1 LTSINIFVS
10 GDEPRKVIFKD
21 DLGCDEACKEQNSSK
36 EDCDQQ
42 RVDSE
47 PVTNNQGKG
56 NSFSVPGEAESS
68 NTCINIRV
76 KWVVE
81 YKIYLHFIAWDY
93 PFKTSAFFRGGG
105 VKNLPNLPTDSCK
118 KLPTDGGRSQKS

>member
-1 LTSINIFVS
+1 MKIINIFVS

-47 PVTNNQGKG
+47 PVTNNQGKAMVFCYQ
-56 NSFSVPGEAESS
+56 NCSDLLWE
-68 NTCINIRV
+68 
-76 KWVVE
+76 
-81 YKIYLHFIAWDY
+81 KIVLAIE
-93 PFKTSAFFRGGG
+93 
-105 VKNLPNLPTDSCK
+105 KNFWNLR
-118 KLPTDGGRSQKS
+118 L

>member
-1 LTSINIFVS
+1 MTIINIFVS

-21 DLGCDEACKEQNSSK
+21 DLGCDEDCKEQNSSK

-56 NSFSVPGEAESS
+56 NSFIVPGEAESS

-81 YKIYLHFIAWDY
+81 YKI
-93 PFKTSAFFRGGG
+93 
-105 VKNLPNLPTDSCK
+105 
-118 KLPTDGGRSQKS
+118 

>member
-1 LTSINIFVS
+1 MKIINIFVS

-56 NSFSVPGEAESS
+56 MVFCYQNCSDLLWEKIVLAIEKNVWNSRLRAE
-68 NTCINIRV
+68 
-76 KWVVE
+76 
-81 YKIYLHFIAWDY
+81 
-93 PFKTSAFFRGGG
+93 
-105 VKNLPNLPTDSCK
+105 NLQNFLDH
-118 KLPTDGGRSQKS
+118 

>member
-1 LTSINIFVS
+1 MIQPLFRFLGRRIQIQIGKNYWGLETCRKSYKICNIFFSIS
-10 GDEPRKVIFKD
+10 GEEPRKVIFKD
-21 DLGCDEACKEQNSSK
+21 DLGCNEAGKEQNSSK

-56 NSFSVPGEAESS
+56 NSFIVPGEAESS

-76 KWVVE
+76 KWFVE
-81 YKIYLHFIAWDY
+81 YKI
-93 PFKTSAFFRGGG
+93 
-105 VKNLPNLPTDSCK
+105 
-118 KLPTDGGRSQKS
+118 

>member
-1 LTSINIFVS
+1 MKIINIFVS

-21 DLGCDEACKEQNSSK
+21 DLGCDEDCKEQNSSK

-56 NSFSVPGEAESS
+56 NSILLPKLFWQIVRKNWSSDRGKLLKFEAEGREYAKFSRS
-68 NTCINIRV
+68 LEQFIRTV
-76 KWVVE
+76 KGQNNSW
-81 YKIYLHFIAWDY
+81 
-93 PFKTSAFFRGGG
+93 
-105 VKNLPNLPTDSCK
+105 
-118 KLPTDGGRSQKS
+118 